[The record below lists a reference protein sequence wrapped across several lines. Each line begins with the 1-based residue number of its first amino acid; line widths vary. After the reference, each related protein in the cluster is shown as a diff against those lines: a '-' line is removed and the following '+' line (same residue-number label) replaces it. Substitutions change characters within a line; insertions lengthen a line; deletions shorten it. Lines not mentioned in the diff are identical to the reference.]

1 MTALLLFDFLI
12 TALSQQINTQQ
23 IPFDTIVIFGDSH
36 SDTGNVYKLTDQI
49 WPRPPYFQGRFSNGL
64 IWVDKLGVS
73 NIMNYAYGAATTD
86 NSLVQS
92 IAWSQVLP
100 TPGVRQQIST
110 YVKDSNIITSNLNRT
125 LFIIWVGSNDF
136 AYNRTINPSLV
147 VASLSNAISDLL
159 KSNIKHVI
167 VFNLIPIHLM
177 PNIHA
182 LNQESYYSAMV
193 LQFNN
198 NLSNEI
204 ASMQATNPYISL
216 RIFDIHSL
224 VSKIINNPI
233 MYAFNNNEDVC
244 WNASID
250 NIVILCR
257 DPKSYIFID
266 EYHFTSRMHEF
277 FADAIRQFISSSS
290 SPSSFR
296 TSGIFEFILIFLC
309 WMHCYHY
316 NF

>member
-216 RIFDIHSL
+216 PNGRLFS
-224 VSKIINNPI
+224 SEI
-233 MYAFNNNEDVC
+233 MSGAF
-244 WNASID
+244 
-250 NIVILCR
+250 
-257 DPKSYIFID
+257 
-266 EYHFTSRMHEF
+266 
-277 FADAIRQFISSSS
+277 
-290 SPSSFR
+290 
-296 TSGIFEFILIFLC
+296 
-309 WMHCYHY
+309 
-316 NF
+316 